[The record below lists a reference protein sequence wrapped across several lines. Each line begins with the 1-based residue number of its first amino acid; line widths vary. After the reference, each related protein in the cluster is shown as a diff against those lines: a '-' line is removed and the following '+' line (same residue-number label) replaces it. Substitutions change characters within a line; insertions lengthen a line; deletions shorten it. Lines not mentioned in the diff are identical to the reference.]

1 MNEESNYSLKSL
13 NKTNFVIIIII
24 IISIIIAVI
33 LICVA

>member
-1 MNEESNYSLKSL
+1 MDEESNYSLKSL

-24 IISIIIAVI
+24 IIIIIVI

>member
-24 IISIIIAVI
+24 SIIIAVI

>member
-24 IISIIIAVI
+24 ISIIIAVI

>member
-13 NKTNFVIIIII
+13 NKTNFIIIII
-24 IISIIIAVI
+24 IIIPVI